1 MNGHLEAW
9 IDAYL
14 DGELSVVHRREA
26 DAHLTQ
32 CRSCRD
38 LLVQR
43 KNLTALLRGIPLA
56 GDLKPEARFVAE
68 VGLQLMPRRETARL
82 RTQVMRLGWQF
93 FPVVLLLA
101 LAFVQAVFTLAS
113 IVGVIPGADQIL
125 ASRAAFL
132 PELPM
137 LPAQLSDLL
146 NLLGV
151 FNSLDWNLFTG
162 MAALL
167 VISLVYVCWLASWWV
182 WNRRLAASLS

>member
-1 MNGHLEAW
+1 MNGHLETW

-125 ASRAAFL
+125 SNRATFL
-132 PELPM
+132 LQLPM
-137 LPAQLSDLL
+137 LPGQLIDLL
-146 NLLGV
+146 NILGV

-182 WNRRLAASLS
+182 WNRRLAASLG

>member
-182 WNRRLAASLS
+182 WNRRLAASLG